1 MKTLLYKQ
9 LRLVSHPMTFVF
21 AFFGVMLL
29 IPNYPYTV
37 AFFYVMLGIFFTFT
51 NMREQKDIYYSAL
64 LPIRKRDTVKA
75 SCLFMTLIELLSLL
89 LAIPFAF
96 IGARINPFGGNQVG
110 VDANVTLFGFVLVLY
125 AVFNAVF
132 LRSFYKNAY
141 KVGMAF
147 WKAVIPVSLL
157 MILMEVSVHVPG
169 LAFLDGYDARGQ
181 WPVLAAGLVLYAGGM
196 LLTCRRAEE
205 LYEKVDL

>member
-1 MKTLLYKQ
+1 MKALLYKQ

-132 LRSFYKNAY
+132 LLSFYKNAY